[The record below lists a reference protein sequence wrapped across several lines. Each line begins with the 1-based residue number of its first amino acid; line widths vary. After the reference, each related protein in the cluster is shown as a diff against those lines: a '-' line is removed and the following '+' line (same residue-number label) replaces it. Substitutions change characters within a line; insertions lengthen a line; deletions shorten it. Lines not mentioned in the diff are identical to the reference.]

1 MAKMQLRLYVE
12 TTDEDS
18 TRERQLLMYIRD
30 QFNDDYNG
38 FDEDVKA
45 DGNEVLIH
53 QSRIE
58 SGW

>member
-45 DGNEVLIH
+45 DGNEVLTH

-58 SGW
+58 RGW

>member
-1 MAKMQLRLYVE
+1 MAKVQLRLYVE

-18 TRERQLLMYIRD
+18 ARERQLLMYIQD
-30 QFNDDYNG
+30 ELNSNYDG

-58 SGW
+58 HGW

>member
-1 MAKMQLRLYVE
+1 MQLRLYVE
-12 TTDEDS
+12 TADEDS